1 METIWGSL
9 PKRQGTT
16 ARPVSTLSSRESIPV
31 LDHPVV
37 FSCYTSI
44 ASSPRHWTLLYD
56 LRKAATERKDDR
68 SAKSVLRKNAA
79 HRLPSLVVGAQSRE
93 PRRTRTSEIIKILNS
108 LSLIHQ
114 QSRQI
119 GSVLQR
125 GQLKCLQTPRLGLV
139 FRFYFYCE
147 ILLYSSH
154 QCAELLCFIS
164 PPASFSGSQCKKWH
178 LQCFKLVVQT
188 HYW

>member
-68 SAKSVLRKNAA
+68 SVKYGFAQNAA
-79 HRLPSLVVGAQSRE
+79 HRLPSLIVGAQSRE
-93 PRRTRTSEIIKILNS
+93 PRRTRTSE
-108 LSLIHQ
+108 
-114 QSRQI
+114 
-119 GSVLQR
+119 
-125 GQLKCLQTPRLGLV
+125 LKKKVHHPCR
-139 FRFYFYCE
+139 RIC
-147 ILLYSSH
+147 
-154 QCAELLCFIS
+154 LLCWHCVCVGIVRMVNDY
-164 PPASFSGSQCKKWH
+164 PDTCFSQICTFTKPFSLCIWAH
-178 LQCFKLVVQT
+178 IEFF
-188 HYW
+188 YI